1 MPLSSQDPAASA
13 EFPILSSPWPSPV
26 GIAGWGAS
34 GRAAAGLLRRAGA
47 DVIACDGRSDVSNEL
62 PGVVLRAG
70 SHDLSDCADIVL
82 SPSFNPDWPENQQ
95 AAHLQP
101 WWELRRAGRVR
112 VHSEIELARLARS
125 LPWITIGGTDG
136 KSTTAALTHHLAV
149 SLVGET
155 LLGGNSWTAIS
166 EVIQTAPG
174 ARAAVVEVSAF
185 QLWAGHQLR
194 PDVAVLTNIAE
205 DHLDHYGTMDAY
217 VEAKLRILA
226 HLGTGTAAVLNAGD
240 ARLAAQVPNLVA
252 SGVELAL
259 FGDVE
264 PEPADGVTI
273 RCWLDGDDL
282 VWVDAAGRLQ
292 VPRSSLAAPGP
303 HNARNALA
311 ALAAIALCERRSP
324 VTFAAPDVATAL
336 NSFRGLPHRVE
347 IVGTQGQ
354 ARWFNDSK
362 ATNVH
367 AAVAGLSG
375 MRPGTVVIAGGVDKG
390 LLLDSLV
397 DAWVALDA
405 PVVAIGQIAE
415 RLVQQAAGRVCVE
428 RAESLQEAIELA
440 KQRSDGERDVI
451 LSPACSSFD
460 MFRSF
465 EHRGDEFR
473 RLVAQA
479 LD

>member
-1 MPLSSQDPAASA
+1 M
-13 EFPILSSPWPSPV
+13 E
-26 GIAGWGAS
+26 
-34 GRAAAGLLRRAGA
+34 
-47 DVIACDGRSDVSNEL
+47 VIACDGRPDVRTDL

-70 SHDLSDCADIVL
+70 SHDLRECADIVL
-82 SPSFNPDWPENQQ
+82 SPSFNPDWPENRQ
-95 AAHLQP
+95 AAHLQA
-101 WWELRRAGRVR
+101 WWDARRSGRLR
-112 VHSEIELARLARS
+112 VHSEVELARLVRP

-136 KSTTAALTHHLAV
+136 KSTTAALTHHLAQT
-149 SLVGET
+149 LVGET

-166 EVIQTAPG
+166 EVVLTGPT

-185 QLWAGHQLR
+185 QLWEGHSLR

-217 VEAKLRILA
+217 VEAKLRILT
-226 HLGTGTAAVLNAGD
+226 HLGAGTAAVVNAGD
-240 ARLAAQVPNLVA
+240 GRLAAQVPKLA
-252 SGVELAL
+252 EAGVTLAL

-264 PEPADGVTI
+264 PEPARGVSI
-273 RCWLDGDDL
+273 RCWQRGDEL
-282 VWVDAAGRLQ
+282 VWADGEGRLV
-292 VPRSSLAAPGP
+292 VPRRTLAAPGP

-311 ALAAIALCERRSP
+311 SLAAIALCERRSP
-324 VTFAAPDVATAL
+324 VSFEASDVADAL
-336 NSFRGLPHRVE
+336 SSFSGLPHRVE
-347 IVGTQGQ
+347 LVGREGS

-375 MRPGTVVIAGGVDKG
+375 MRSGTVVIAGGVDKG
-390 LLLDSLV
+390 LELDALV

-405 PVVAIGQIAE
+405 SVVAIGEIAE
-415 RLVQQAAGRVCVE
+415 RLMRQASGRVRVE
-428 RAESLQEAIELA
+428 RAESLAQAIELA
-440 KQRSDGERDVI
+440 KRHSGGDRDVI

-479 LD
+479 LA